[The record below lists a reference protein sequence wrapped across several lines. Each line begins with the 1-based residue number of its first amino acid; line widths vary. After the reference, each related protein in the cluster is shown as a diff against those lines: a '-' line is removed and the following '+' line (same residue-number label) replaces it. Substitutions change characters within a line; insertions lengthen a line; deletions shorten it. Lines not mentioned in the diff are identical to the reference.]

1 MEIEDCSIKGGSGGN
16 RANGGYSPSPIA
28 LKFAVISSKQFDGFE
43 SACSA
48 FLIALSVG
56 LWHHRNCEPQ
66 GLSRARNAQIL
77 GARTMSTVAPED
89 GGTRRALEHL
99 NSILT
104 VNETLEA
111 WAIQRRLY
119 ALTHRRRVVAA
130 TSGRFLALESGLFG
144 GFTLTDIR
152 WQDLKNVKI
161 DVGIVAASLTLAA
174 FASADLAS
182 ASAQT
187 STFVYEGLRKDQAE
201 ALYRIAQGHDQAW
214 REKRRVRDLEE
225 MRARAGGIQV
235 GNLAGAAPDSAAG
248 DLTQRLQHAK
258 SMLDAGLISDSEYE
272 ALKAKIIS
280 QV

>member
-1 MEIEDCSIKGGSGGN
+1 MN
-16 RANGGYSPSPIA
+16 LR
-28 LKFAVISSKQFDGFE
+28 
-43 SACSA
+43 
-48 FLIALSVG
+48 
-56 LWHHRNCEPQ
+56 LWHHRNWEAE
-66 GLSRARNAQIL
+66 LSRARNAQTV

-99 NSILT
+99 NSVLT
-104 VNETLEA
+104 ANETLEA

-130 TSGRFLALESGLFG
+130 TSGRFLALQSGLFG

-174 FASADLAS
+174 FASPDLAS

-248 DLTQRLQHAK
+248 DITQRLQHAK

-272 ALKAKIIS
+272 TLKAKIIS